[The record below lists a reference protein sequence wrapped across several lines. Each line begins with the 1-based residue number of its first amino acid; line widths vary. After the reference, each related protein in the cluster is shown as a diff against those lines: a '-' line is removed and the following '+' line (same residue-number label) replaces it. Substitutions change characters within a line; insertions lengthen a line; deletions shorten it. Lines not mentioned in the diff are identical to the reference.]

1 MLLYR
6 RARAFTN
13 TNFREIDFT
22 EKRNVIIII
31 IHNPTPLPHSHQPA
45 SPDPSHM
52 CLCYLLLEKE
62 KKNNIHTDALG
73 VFANYLKLQKT
84 KIINKT
90 QVLPL

>member
-6 RARAFTN
+6 RARLYTH
-13 TNFREIDFT
+13 TNFRVIDFT

-31 IHNPTPLPHSHQPA
+31 TTNSPAPHSHQPA
-45 SPDPSHM
+45 SPDPSQM

>member
-1 MLLYR
+1 LISRKNATLSLLSQ
-6 RARAFTN
+6 
-13 TNFREIDFT
+13 
-22 EKRNVIIII
+22 
-31 IHNPTPLPHSHQPA
+31 PTPLPHSHQPA
-45 SPDPSHM
+45 SPDPSQM

>member
-1 MLLYR
+1 MG
-6 RARAFTN
+6 
-13 TNFREIDFT
+13 
-22 EKRNVIIII
+22 
-31 IHNPTPLPHSHQPA
+31 
-45 SPDPSHM
+45 
-52 CLCYLLLEKE
+52 EKE